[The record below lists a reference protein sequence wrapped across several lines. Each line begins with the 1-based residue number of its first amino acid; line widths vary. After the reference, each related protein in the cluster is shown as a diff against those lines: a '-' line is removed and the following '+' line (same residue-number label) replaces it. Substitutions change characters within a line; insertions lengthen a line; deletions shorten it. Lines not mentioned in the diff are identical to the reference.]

1 MATCNLITSNI
12 ISTCEALQAAGGTQD
27 FMYVLENREDL
38 TSPTYTSPDGALSGF
53 TLTSPAKLIKVTG
66 KRLQNSAL
74 AKVVKSDD
82 RKTFFNH
89 EVKFAVYAT
98 EALEMGVLQQ
108 LAKIQKGVVFL
119 PLNNNTILVYGFDF
133 GMQCTDMEANTGT
146 KIEDGTG
153 KMFTF
158 SDIQLTTPLEFFLTS
173 YSASITYL
181 NGKIYA

>member
-1 MATCNLITSNI
+1 MAANCNLIVADI

-38 TSPTYTSPDGALSGF
+38 TSPTYVDSALSGF
-53 TLTSPAKLIKVTG
+53 TLDDTSLIKVTG

-82 RKTFFNH
+82 RKTFYNH

-98 EALEMGVLQQ
+98 QAEEMGQLQQ
-108 LAKIQKGVVFL
+108 LSKIQKGVIFL
-119 PLNNNTILVYGFDF
+119 PLNNKTILVYGFDF

-158 SDIQLTTPLEFFLTS
+158 SDIQLTTPLQFLATS
-173 YSASITYL
+173 YTASISYL
-181 NGKIYA
+181 EALTFGA

>member
-1 MATCNLITSNI
+1 MALCNLITSNI
-12 ISTCEALQAAGGTQD
+12 ISTCEALSAAGGTQD

-38 TSPTYTSPDGALSGF
+38 TSPTYVTNALSGF

-89 EVKFAVYAT
+89 EVKFAAYAT
-98 EALEMGVLQQ
+98 DATEMGVLQQ
-108 LAKIQKGVVFL
+108 LAKVQKAVIFL
-119 PLNNNTILVYGFDF
+119 PLNNQTILVYGFDF
-133 GMQCTDMEANTGT
+133 GMQCTDYEANTGT

-158 SDIQLTTPLEFFLTS
+158 SDIQLTTPLQFEITS
-173 YSASITYL
+173 YDASITYL
-181 NGKIYA
+181 QSKAFA